1 MRFPLEP
8 CGKFVQ
14 AQNVNRAVCTRCAF
28 PKNKH
33 SNVALGLKRPGAKVE
48 DSK

>member
-1 MRFPLEP
+1 MRYPLRA
-8 CGKFVQ
+8 CDKFVQ

-28 PKNKH
+28 PKHAH
-33 SNVALGLKRPGAKVE
+33 SNVALGVKRPGAKVE